1 MTKALLSIEDL
12 TIGFRHAD
20 DVRTV
25 VHGLNLDLY
34 PGETL
39 ALVGESGSGKSVSAQ
54 SILRLL
60 PEHSAVYQQGRIVFS
75 GVDLLSIR
83 ERKIQQVRGN
93 RVSMIFQEP
102 MTSLNP
108 LHSIEKQLYESLTL
122 HGWLGTKRSALEK
135 IVQWLER
142 VGIRNPEQRL
152 SSLPHELS
160 GGERQRVMIAM
171 ALINEP
177 ELLIADEPT
186 TALDVT
192 VQAQI
197 LKLLKQ
203 LQKDLGMAVL
213 FITHDL
219 KVVKSLADRVAIM
232 QKGQLLEVGKTAE
245 VFAKPK
251 HSYTKVLLDAE
262 PGAEPQAI
270 ADDASLILKV
280 DQLNTWFPIKKGLFK
295 KVVDHVK
302 ATNNVNFEL
311 RSGETLG
318 VVGESGSGKTT
329 LGRSILRLIDS
340 RGVVEYGQSKIDL
353 LSVDRKTMRDLRQD
367 IQIIFQDPFA
377 SLSPRMSIA
386 DIIAEGLSV
395 FQSLSKEELDGRVVT
410 VLERVRLDPAIRY
423 RYPNELSGGQRQRVA
438 IARALILKPKLLV
451 LDEPTS
457 ALDRSVQKD
466 VITLLKELQLEY
478 GLSYIFISHD
488 LEVVRAMSHKVLV
501 MNRGEIVEAGVASE
515 VLTRPTHAYTQTLLA
530 SVNDPL

>member
-1 MTKALLSIEDL
+1 MPEALLSICNL
-12 TIGFRHAD
+12 TVGFRQGEGT
-20 DVRTV
+20 RTV
-25 VHGLNLDLY
+25 VHDLNLEIR
-34 PGETL
+34 PGEIL
-39 ALVGESGSGKSVSAQ
+39 ALVGESGSGKSVTAQ
-54 SILRLL
+54 SVLKLL
-60 PEHSAVYQQGRIVFS
+60 PEHSAVYENGRIQFQ
-75 GVDLLSIR
+75 GQNLLAGD
-83 ERKIQQVRGN
+83 ERSLQKIRGN
-93 RVSMIFQEP
+93 RISMIFQEP

-108 LHSIEKQLYESLTL
+108 LHTIEKQLYESLML
-122 HGWLGTKRSALEK
+122 HGRIGNKKEARGK
-135 IVQWLER
+135 IVDWLMR
-142 VGIRNPEQRL
+142 VGIRSPERRL
-152 SSLPHELS
+152 SALPHELS

-177 ELLIADEPT
+177 DLLIADEPT

-203 LQKDLGMAVL
+203 LQQDLNMAVL

-232 QKGQLLEVGKTAE
+232 QHGCLLEVGDTGR
-245 VFAKPK
+245 VFSSPA
-251 HSYTKVLLDAE
+251 HDYTRTLLDADPGGE
-262 PGAEPQAI
+262 PEPVP
-270 ADDASLILKV
+270 ADSPRVLRV
-280 DQLNTWFPIKKGLFK
+280 QNLNTWFPIKKGLFK

-302 ATNNVNFEL
+302 AVNNIGFDL
-311 RSGETLG
+311 RQGETLG

-329 LGRSILRLIDS
+329 LGRSLLRLIDAE
-340 RGVVEYGQSKIDL
+340 GYIGYGEPARNL
-353 LSVDRKTMRDLRQD
+353 LNLDAKTLKSLRKE

-386 DIIAEGLSV
+386 DIIAEGLKV
-395 FQSLSKEELDGRVVT
+395 HESLPKKDIDRMVVD

-423 RYPNELSGGQRQRVA
+423 RYPNEFSGGQRQRVA

-466 VITLLKELQLEY
+466 IISLLKELQREH
-478 GLSYIFISHD
+478 GLTYVFISHD
-488 LEVVRAMSHKVLV
+488 LEVVSAMSHHILV
-501 MNRGEIVEAGVASE
+501 MSRGEVVESGPARQI
-515 VLTRPTHAYTQTLLA
+515 LTRPEHPYTQTLLA